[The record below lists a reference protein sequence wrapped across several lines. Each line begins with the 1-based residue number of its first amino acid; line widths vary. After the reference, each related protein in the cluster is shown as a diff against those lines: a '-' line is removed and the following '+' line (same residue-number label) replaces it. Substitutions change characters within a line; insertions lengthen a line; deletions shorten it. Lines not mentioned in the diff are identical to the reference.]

1 MRFIIYGAG
10 AVGGVIGGRLFQ
22 HGHEVILI
30 ARGAHLEA
38 IRSRGLEL
46 QDPIETVRLQVP
58 AVATP
63 RAITFQPGDVV
74 VLAMKTQDT
83 IAALD
88 ELAAVAPASLPIV
101 CAQNGVENERLA
113 LRRFANVYG
122 MAVMLPGT
130 HLEPGIVQANSA
142 PISGILDTGRYPK
155 GVDAFCTEFTAALER
170 SMLNSRP
177 EPRVMWRK
185 YSKLLLNLGNAIQ
198 AALGGDADDGGI
210 GQRARDEAKAVYA
223 AAGIAYASDEED
235 RERRGNTLQVR
246 PIAGQRRGGGS
257 SWQSLARGKT
267 SIEADYLNGE
277 IVLLGRIHGVPTP
290 VNAMLQH
297 LANRLA
303 REGTPAGALT
313 VADLQRELD
322 EQEGAA
328 VPGA

>member
-30 ARGAHLEA
+30 ARGSHLEA

-46 QDPIETVRLQVP
+46 QDPIETVRLQIP
-58 AVATP
+58 AVGTP
-63 RAITFQPGDVV
+63 RAITFEPGDVL

-88 ELAAVAPASLPIV
+88 ELGAVAPVSLPIV

-113 LRRFANVYG
+113 LRRFSNVYG
-122 MAVMLPGT
+122 MGVMLPGT

-142 PISGILDTGRYPK
+142 PISGILDTGRYPE
-155 GVDAFCTEFTAALER
+155 GVDAFCSEFTAALER
-170 SMLNSRP
+170 SKLNARP
-177 EPRVMWRK
+177 EPRIMWRK
-185 YSKLLLNLGNAIQ
+185 YSKLLLNLGNALQ
-198 AALGGDADDGGI
+198 AALGEGADDGGFAL
-210 GQRARDEAKAVYA
+210 RARAEAKAVYE
-223 AAGIAYASDEED
+223 AAGIEYATDAED
-235 RERRGNTLQVR
+235 RERRGSIMKLGQ
-246 PIAGQRRGGGS
+246 IAGQARRGGS

-290 VNAMLQH
+290 VNAMLQRVT
-297 LANRLA
+297 NRLA
-303 REGTPAGALT
+303 REGVPAGSLT
-313 VADLQRELD
+313 VADLERELD
-322 EQEGAA
+322 EEAGATA
-328 VPGA
+328 VTR